1 MKMWF
6 KSLALAGMT
15 LAFLGSLVGAP
26 ARAAAGADVFTDPPK
41 TFPVV
46 QGWYEG
52 RATYYYDFGSNSPAL
67 NDAKAVAR
75 TPIYVLV
82 TGFDSNGQPQPV
94 ADQHNIIDFVPGD
107 PGYSDLWQVNFVT
120 VPAGYTAN
128 TVRSLDDVKKAGYP
142 IKETNQLV
150 NCPVVPLNSSLAE
163 GTPGLT
169 KGWYKGKEAH
179 YFDFG
184 PSPDFTLPIYAFIT
198 GMDSAGN
205 PQFVPGQHNIIDV
218 IPGQG
223 GYSPFWD
230 VHLVKV
236 PADYQANSI
245 TSIAQAMASGYE
257 MIHPGIVVN
266 CPVIRTDAAPN
277 MGGTPGMP
285 TTGAASEGA
294 LFYLIGLA
302 GALFAAGLLM
312 RRYNTFLHLGT
323 AAQQAWWRRRRG

>member
-1 MKMWF
+1 MKMLF
-6 KSLALAGMT
+6 KSIALAGM
-15 LAFLGSLVGAP
+15 LFALLVSLGSAP
-26 ARAAAGADVFTDPPK
+26 ARAATSADVFTDPPK

-52 RATYYYDFGSNSPAL
+52 RTTYYYDFGSNSPAV
-67 NDAKAVAR
+67 NDAKSVAR
-75 TPIYVLV
+75 APIYVLV

-107 PGYSDLWQVNFVT
+107 PGYSDLWQINFVT

-128 TVRSLDDVKKAGYP
+128 TARSVDDLKKAGYA

-163 GTPGLT
+163 GKPGLT
-169 KGWYKGKEAH
+169 KGWYKGKEVH

-184 PSPDFTLPIYAFIT
+184 PSPDYTLPIYAFIT
-198 GMDSAGN
+198 GLDTAGN
-205 PQFVPGQHNIIDV
+205 PQFVPGQHNIIGV

-236 PADYQANSI
+236 PADYKANSI

-266 CPVIRTDAAPN
+266 CPVIRTDAAPS

-285 TTGAASEGA
+285 TTGAANEGA

-302 GALFAAGLLM
+302 GVLFAAGLVV
-312 RRYNTFLHLGT
+312 RRYSTFLQLRPV
-323 AAQQAWWRRRRG
+323 ARRAWPRRRSR

>member
-1 MKMWF
+1 MKMLF
-6 KSLALAGMT
+6 KSVVLAGMMFG
-15 LAFLGSLVGAP
+15 LLVSLFGAP

-52 RATYYYDFGSNSPAL
+52 RATYYYDFGASSPPL
-67 NDAKAVAR
+67 NDAKTVAR
-75 TPIYVLV
+75 APIYVLV

-142 IKETNQLV
+142 IKATDQLV

-169 KGWYKGKEAH
+169 KGWYKGKEVH

-198 GMDSAGN
+198 GLDSAGN
-205 PQFVPGQHNIIDV
+205 PQFVPGQHNIIGV

-223 GYSPFWD
+223 GYSAFWD
-230 VHLVKV
+230 LHLVKV

-266 CPVIRTDAAPN
+266 CPVIRTDAVPN
-277 MGGTPGMP
+277 MGGAPGMP
-285 TTGAASEGA
+285 TTGAATDGL
-294 LFYLIGLA
+294 LFYLIVLA
-302 GALFAAGLLM
+302 GTMFAAGLVV
-312 RRYNTFLHLGT
+312 RRSSTGLQLRMV
-323 AAQQAWWRRRRG
+323 ARRSWPGRRSR

>member
-1 MKMWF
+1 M
-6 KSLALAGMT
+6 LAGMMFG
-15 LAFLGSLVGAP
+15 FLVSLFGAP

-52 RATYYYDFGSNSPAL
+52 RATYYYDFGASSPPL
-67 NDAKAVAR
+67 NDAKTVAHI
-75 TPIYVLV
+75 PIYVLV

-94 ADQHNIIDFVPGD
+94 ADQHNIVDFVPGD

-120 VPAGYTAN
+120 VPANYIAN
-128 TVRSLDDVKKAGYP
+128 TVRSLDDVQKAGYP
-142 IKETNQLV
+142 IKATDQLV

-169 KGWYKGKEAH
+169 KCWYKGKEVH

-198 GMDSAGN
+198 GLDSAGN
-205 PQFVPGQHNIIDV
+205 PQFVPGQHNIIGV

-223 GYSPFWD
+223 GYSAFWD
-230 VHLVKV
+230 LHLVKV

-245 TSIAQAMASGYE
+245 TSIAQALASGYE

-266 CPVIRTDAAPN
+266 CPVIRTDAAPS
-277 MGGTPGMP
+277 MGGAPGMP
-285 TTGAASEGA
+285 TTGVATDGL

-302 GALFAAGLLM
+302 GAMFAAGLVM
-312 RRYNTFLHLGT
+312 RRSSTGFQLRPV
-323 AAQQAWWRRRRG
+323 ARRSWPRRRSR

>member
-1 MKMWF
+1 M
-6 KSLALAGMT
+6 LAGMMFG
-15 LAFLGSLVGAP
+15 FLVSLFGAP

-52 RATYYYDFGSNSPAL
+52 RATYYYDFGASSPPH
-67 NDAKAVAR
+67 NDAKTVAHI
-75 TPIYVLV
+75 PIYVLV

-94 ADQHNIIDFVPGD
+94 AVQHNIVDFVPGD

-120 VPAGYTAN
+120 VPANYIAN
-128 TVRSLDDVKKAGYP
+128 TVRSLDDVQKAGYP
-142 IKETNQLV
+142 IKATDQLV

-169 KGWYKGKEAH
+169 KGWYKGKEVH

-198 GMDSAGN
+198 GLDSAGN
-205 PQFVPGQHNIIDV
+205 PQFVPGQHNIIGV

-223 GYSPFWD
+223 GYSAFWD
-230 VHLVKV
+230 LHLVKV

-245 TSIAQAMASGYE
+245 TSIAQALASGYE

-266 CPVIRTDAAPN
+266 CPVIRTDAAPS
-277 MGGTPGMP
+277 MGGAPGMP
-285 TTGAASEGA
+285 TTGAATDGL

-302 GALFAAGLLM
+302 GAMFAAGLVM
-312 RRYNTFLHLGT
+312 RRSSTGFQLRPV
-323 AAQQAWWRRRRG
+323 ARRSWPRRRSR

>member
-1 MKMWF
+1 M
-6 KSLALAGMT
+6 LAGMMFG
-15 LAFLGSLVGAP
+15 FLVSLFGAP

-52 RATYYYDFGSNSPAL
+52 RATYYYDFGASSPPL
-67 NDAKAVAR
+67 NDAKTVAHI
-75 TPIYVLV
+75 PIYVLV

-94 ADQHNIIDFVPGD
+94 ADQHNIVDFVPGD

-120 VPAGYTAN
+120 VPANYIAN
-128 TVRSLDDVKKAGYP
+128 TVRSLDDVQKAGYP
-142 IKETNQLV
+142 IKATDQLV

-169 KGWYKGKEAH
+169 KGWYKGKEVH

-198 GMDSAGN
+198 GLDSAGN
-205 PQFVPGQHNIIDV
+205 PQFVPGQHNIIGV

-223 GYSPFWD
+223 GYSAFWD
-230 VHLVKV
+230 LHLVKV

-245 TSIAQAMASGYE
+245 TSIAQALASGYE

-266 CPVIRTDAAPN
+266 CPVIRTDAAPS
-277 MGGTPGMP
+277 MGGAPGMP
-285 TTGAASEGA
+285 TTGVATDGL

-302 GALFAAGLLM
+302 GAMFAAGLVM
-312 RRYNTFLHLGT
+312 RRSSTGLQLSPV
-323 AAQQAWWRRRRG
+323 ARRSWPRRRSR